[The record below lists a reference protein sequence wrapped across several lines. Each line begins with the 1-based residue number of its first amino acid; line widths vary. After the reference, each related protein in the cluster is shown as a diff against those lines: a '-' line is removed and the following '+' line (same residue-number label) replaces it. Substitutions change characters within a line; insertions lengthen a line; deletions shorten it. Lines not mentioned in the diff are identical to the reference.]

1 MNGWLSPEWRVG
13 GLTDWITESAIG
25 VIAVNIYRAA
35 QLATSTLVNSCYL
48 LILFPFS
55 RNFHRPKE
63 ELQAYF
69 EVPIKAFAL
78 QKSFFFSFSESE
90 PPRVGRNPEI
100 IAHPRYTIASKGSN
114 VTLKCDVMYV
124 RSYLAD
130 WYWLLNGTEFTP
142 GRERSRYKEDTF
154 HFDYNFTM
162 VLHILNVSER
172 DEGLYECLVF
182 GLVETK
188 SPFMTL
194 TIDEKGKSVF
204 VILYI
209 IQLTPRWSKVKR
221 ILYFDDKHKW
231 ARMGHLAA
239 FFAKETPGRNGWCSN
254 FEAWVGNFLVHLLLC
269 DAIRPRLFEGLL

>member
-1 MNGWLSPEWRVG
+1 M
-13 GLTDWITESAIG
+13 
-25 VIAVNIYRAA
+25 NIYRAA

-78 QKSFFFSFSESE
+78 RKSFFFSFSESE

-269 DAIRPRLFEGLL
+269 DAIRPQLFEGLL

>member
-1 MNGWLSPEWRVG
+1 
-13 GLTDWITESAIG
+13 
-25 VIAVNIYRAA
+25 
-35 QLATSTLVNSCYL
+35 
-48 LILFPFS
+48 
-55 RNFHRPKE
+55 
-63 ELQAYF
+63 
-69 EVPIKAFAL
+69 
-78 QKSFFFSFSESE
+78 
-90 PPRVGRNPEI
+90 
-100 IAHPRYTIASKGSN
+100 
-114 VTLKCDVMYV
+114 MYV

-209 IQLTPRWSKVKR
+209 IQLTPRWSKVKQ
-221 ILYFDDKHKW
+221 ILYFDDKH
-231 ARMGHLAA
+231 
-239 FFAKETPGRNGWCSN
+239 NGSSYR
-254 FEAWVGNFLVHLLLC
+254 FLRKR
-269 DAIRPRLFEGLL
+269 DAGT